1 MIPFRIMNGTIVKNC
16 GKKNK
21 PRDYYIQIQLVCAH
35 VTVAGNPD
43 LAINSSALSEIKHQI
58 ACTVKEASYPQ
69 SKEINS
75 FQGSETQEKNKLSTR
90 HTLPHS
96 YPAAPPANSCASLL
110 QLPLFYFKRRI
121 TIIIVSEIL
130 PENLLCI

>member
-1 MIPFRIMNGTIVKNC
+1 MNGTIVKNC

-21 PRDYYIQIQLVCAH
+21 PRDYYIQTQLVCAH

-69 SKEINS
+69 SKKINS
-75 FQGSETQEKNKLSTR
+75 FEGSETQEKNKLSTR

-96 YPAAPPANSCASLL
+96 YPAAPPVNSCASLL

-121 TIIIVSEIL
+121 TVIIVSEIL